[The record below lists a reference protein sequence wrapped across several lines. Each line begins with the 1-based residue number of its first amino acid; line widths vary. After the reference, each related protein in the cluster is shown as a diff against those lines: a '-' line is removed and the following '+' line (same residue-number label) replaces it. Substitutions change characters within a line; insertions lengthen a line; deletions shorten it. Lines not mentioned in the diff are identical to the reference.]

1 MRRLIPTLTAVFLG
15 LGTVPAMA
23 ADAAEP
29 TAEASAQAEATAQ
42 ASADAPAQAATLERV
57 EALEAGIAMSFPA
70 DWNVR
75 TPMASRVSE
84 IQGGPDG
91 EPVYVMTVFM
101 ANAGDGRWCDVDVYL
116 DIPASLEEHA
126 YAYASYLQTVNGP
139 ERAMLLTETELP
151 AGPTFRIDSFDQ
163 ASGRVWA
170 MYLLDGPADESGAVD
185 RYLLTCAADPDVEP
199 FWEAVAESVELMPA
213 VVAEPAA

>member
-1 MRRLIPTLTAVFLG
+1 
-15 LGTVPAMA
+15 MA
-23 ADAAEP
+23 ADAVEP
-29 TAEASAQAEATAQ
+29 TAEASHGGTHRHP
-42 ASADAPAQAATLERV
+42 STRRGGTLERV

-116 DIPASLEEHA
+116 DMPASLEEHA

-163 ASGRVWA
+163 ALGRVWA

-185 RYLLTCAADPDVEP
+185 RYLLTCAADPDAEP